1 MTKRFLSLIQKLSVM
16 ENIDRVDVNQTPT
29 SLEELKQH
37 VKVYSRNDD
46 GSNTEVPFENWGFDY
61 ADVISKEAELQAE
74 AMSDLRKKRNELLE
88 EADKK
93 TLECYSRGIDLPPEW
108 ATYQQNLRDLPAN
121 SDPDYS
127 EDGELIGVT
136 WPSKP

>member
-1 MTKRFLSLIQKLSVM
+1 MTKRFLSMIQRLSIM

-29 SLEELKQH
+29 SLEEMKTY

-46 GSNTEVPFENWGFDY
+46 GTNTELPFESWGFDY
-61 ADVISKEAELQAE
+61 ADVISKEGEIQAE
-74 AMSDLRKKRNELLE
+74 AMSDLRKKRNQLLE

-93 TLECYSRGIDLPPEW
+93 TLECYSKGVALPLEW
-108 ATYQQNLRDLPAN
+108 STYQQSLRDLPAN
-121 SDPDYS
+121 STPDYS

-136 WPSKP
+136 WPTKP